1 MNLVNEIPEAFEV
14 VSNVLVP
21 GLKGYAYVA
30 NSNEFA
36 LYPFEMYPG
45 GFCQSFPMARSGV
58 KTKKCLRL
66 WVNDTARESNL
77 VHIKS
82 VSDYFNRH
90 KVNYV
95 IRYEYVEQA
104 LRLLNGKVIPG
115 VVMDWIEGDT
125 LINDVKKNYRNA
137 TRMRA
142 LAKAFREMIDYLNRN
157 GMAHGD
163 LSGDNIMVT
172 PQRQLVLI
180 DYDSFYVKGQPA
192 NIQQPTAG
200 IKAFQ
205 HPQRGT
211 NRYLNTYMDFFS
223 QQVIYLSLL
232 AIAEKPDLFD
242 VDTDKGLLFQDAD
255 LRNEAALIQS
265 TAYKGISTIGNTEV
279 KARLADLRKDIA
291 VPFDKVRSLTA
302 IYDWEAELERR
313 RKEGRSKPKTDIQVP
328 PRKDKEPVREVKTLA
343 PFCGICGYQFPTS
356 GDNANYCPMCGTQR
370 RTLEQNQLP
379 PWRTDNSP
387 YQGGTKKR

>member
-1 MNLVNEIPEAFEV
+1 
-14 VSNVLVP
+14 
-21 GLKGYAYVA
+21 
-30 NSNEFA
+30 
-36 LYPFEMYPG
+36 
-45 GFCQSFPMARSGV
+45 
-58 KTKKCLRL
+58 
-66 WVNDTARESNL
+66 
-77 VHIKS
+77 
-82 VSDYFNRH
+82 
-90 KVNYV
+90 
-95 IRYEYVEQA
+95 
-104 LRLLNGKVIPG
+104 
-115 VVMDWIEGDT
+115 
-125 LINDVKKNYRNA
+125 
-137 TRMRA
+137 MRA
-142 LAKAFREMIDYLNRN
+142 LAKAFREMIDYLNRH

-180 DYDSFYVKGQPA
+180 DYDSFSVKGQPA

-205 HPQRGT
+205 HPQRGA

-265 TAYKGISTIGNTEV
+265 TAYKGISTIANTEV

-291 VPFDKVRSLTA
+291 VQFDKVRSLTA
-302 IYDWEAELERR
+302 IYEWEAELERR